1 MLPFLI
7 PSREPFSPGS
17 PLSLSTSK
25 CAMLIHALDFVGLM
39 CSLLRNLY
47 LSFSSFP
54 FLFYFSK
61 FYSLRV
67 QLRIHSPLGDLQT
80 LHLVFVL

>member
-7 PSREPFSPGS
+7 PSHEPFSPGS
-17 PLSLSTSK
+17 PFSLSTFK
-25 CAMLIHALDFVGLM
+25 FAMLIHALDFVGLM

-47 LSFSSFP
+47 LSFPSFP

>member
-7 PSREPFSPGS
+7 PSQEPFSPGS
-17 PLSLSTSK
+17 PFSASTSK
-25 CAMLIHALDFVGLM
+25 CAMLIHALDFVGLL

-47 LSFSSFP
+47 LSFPSFP
-54 FLFYFSK
+54 FLFYFSE
-61 FYSLRV
+61 FCYLRV
-67 QLRIHSPLGDLQT
+67 QLRIHFPLGDLQT